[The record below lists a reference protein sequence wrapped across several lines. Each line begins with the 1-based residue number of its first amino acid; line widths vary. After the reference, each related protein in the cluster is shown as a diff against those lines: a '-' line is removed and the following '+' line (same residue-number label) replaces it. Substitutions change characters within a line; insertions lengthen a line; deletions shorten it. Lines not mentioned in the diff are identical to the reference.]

1 MFAFEGPWVPRT
13 RSSSGSRMSSHAVF
27 GPSCKNPASASFSGS
42 ARVYRRSS
50 GVEALRGAIR
60 VNLSMG
66 LVLLSLAAEVVFI
79 ALVGYGLYRAVDLV
93 P

>member
-1 MFAFEGPWVPRT
+1 
-13 RSSSGSRMSSHAVF
+13 
-27 GPSCKNPASASFSGS
+27 
-42 ARVYRRSS
+42 
-50 GVEALRGAIR
+50 VEALRGAIR